1 MDTPGL
7 WETHGDPGMGV
18 HRLLS
23 WSQSPQAM
31 VRVTDFTDRRNL
43 QSLLLENSSRTT
55 KLTPKYKQPNLSF
68 PTWRE
73 CYSAAATHNKETGA
87 VPTLTFPTPVIILLH
102 FYVLYVCTFS
112 VRGSPAGSRA
122 TLWGHL
128 GPCSWFHSPCCCGA
142 ASLLALQ
149 WVRSFISPFWQNQ
162 HISPLPARFPTNH
175 SGNIILSSSQEW
187 TRLSLVCSWL
197 HQHQERITPRAFTSL
212 EFFYQISILSGNF
225 YLLSGSKFCLSYI
238 SK

>member
-7 WETHGDPGMGV
+7 WEPHGDPGMGV

-55 KLTPKYKQPNLSF
+55 KLAPKYKQPNLSF

-73 CYSAAATHNKETGA
+73 CYSAAATHNKEIGA
-87 VPTLTFPTPVIILLH
+87 VPTLTFPTPAIILLH

-112 VRGSPAGSRA
+112 IRDSLAGSRA

-142 ASLLALQ
+142 ASLPALQ
-149 WVRSFISPFWQNQ
+149 WVRSCISPFWRNQ
-162 HISPLPARFPTNH
+162 HISPLPALGLGFLQTTPGT
-175 SGNIILSSSQEW
+175 SSSAAHKSGPDSPWFAPDYTSIRKE
-187 TRLSLVCSWL
+187 SHPEPL
-197 HQHQERITPRAFTSL
+197 HH
-212 EFFYQISILSGNF
+212 
-225 YLLSGSKFCLSYI
+225 
-238 SK
+238 